1 MLPARRRRL
10 TKPGRAPSQC
20 LAKSGTW
27 LCHAQNARRIVLAPR
42 FEMAMFCTFLLQ
54 LAWALFFLD
63 GSMVGAAAP
72 PPLSEAPADKPETS
86 PLGFTWLAPDTL
98 DKPLDL
104 IGTAGQHGRF
114 LQSCVSAPHRAHTCA
129 PPMPEV
135 TCCTTSTPRWM
146 NFL

>member
-1 MLPARRRRL
+1 
-10 TKPGRAPSQC
+10 
-20 LAKSGTW
+20 
-27 LCHAQNARRIVLAPR
+27 
-42 FEMAMFCTFLLQ
+42 MAMFCTFLLQ

-114 LQSCVSAPHRAHTCA
+114 LQQSCVSAPHRAHTCA

-135 TCCTTSTPRWM
+135 TCCTTSTPP
-146 NFL
+146 